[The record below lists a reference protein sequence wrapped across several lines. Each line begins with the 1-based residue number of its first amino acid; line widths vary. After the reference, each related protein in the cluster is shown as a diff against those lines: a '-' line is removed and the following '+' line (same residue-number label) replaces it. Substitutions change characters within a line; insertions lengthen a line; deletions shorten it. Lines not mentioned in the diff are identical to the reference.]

1 MEATT
6 LGLSATL
13 FLLSARK
20 TEKLLEQANANDA
33 SQQVKQAIHCY
44 LNALKKTYENHPE
57 ILGCFEE
64 YAYA

>member
-1 MEATT
+1 MKATT

-13 FLLSARK
+13 LLHGARK
-20 TEKLLEQANANDA
+20 TEKLLEQANDNNA

-44 LNALKKTYENHPE
+44 LNVLGKIYKNHTE

>member
-1 MEATT
+1 MKATT

-20 TEKLLEQANANDA
+20 TEKLLEQANVNDA

-44 LNALKKTYENHPE
+44 LNVLGKTYENHTE